1 MEKWKER
8 VLSFLL
14 GNSNGMSSSPSLLD
28 RSCMVATATSFSTYR
43 LIAEFLRTT
52 RICPQVFV
60 PFCGNSVEHIIRHV
74 GLRGTQYRLFN
85 HRTGDWQFGGTC
97 EDLLLAGRNSCFLV
111 PFNGSLPFSV
121 QLSPKEWEQ
130 ITSICCERNHLLWL
144 DINMFGLAGSA
155 HHWERELQCMHTIL
169 QSGVTC
175 VISLGLEHPL
185 GLYGND
191 LGLVLCIDDCSSSS
205 QLPALENTLRRCS
218 WELGI
223 TSPSWMERVVYHMMD
238 SPSLLTDWRNECDH
252 HRARFEST
260 RQELIELYKKTELPP
275 LSYQYLGNQTGP
287 FSRVTYYRHMNEQLR
302 GELGRY
308 GIINLSSIVDCMR
321 DHPNFPTS
329 LY

>member
-14 GNSNGMSSSPSLLD
+14 GNSNGMSTSPSLLD

-43 LIAEFLRTT
+43 LIAEFLRAT
-52 RICPQVFV
+52 RVCPQVFL
-60 PFCGNSVEHIIRHV
+60 PFCDNSVEHIIRHV

-97 EDLLLAGRNSCFLV
+97 EDLLLAGKNACFLI

-121 QLSPKEWEQ
+121 QLSPNEWEQ
-130 ITSICCERNHLLWL
+130 IATICCERNHLLWL
-144 DINMFGLAGSA
+144 DVNMFGLAGTA
-155 HHWERELQCMHTIL
+155 HHWERELQCMDAIL

-175 VISLGLEHPL
+175 IISLGLEHTL

-191 LGLVLCIDDCSSSS
+191 LGLVLCVDGCSSSSS
-205 QLPALENTLRRCS
+205 QLLALENTLRRCS

-223 TSPSWMERVVYHMMD
+223 A
-238 SPSLLTDWRNECDH
+238 SPSLLADWKNECDH
-252 HRARFEST
+252 HRARFESI
-260 RQELIELYKKTELPP
+260 RQELIEMYKKTELSSF
-275 LSYQYLGNQTGP
+275 SYQYLENQTGP

-308 GIINLSSIVDCMR
+308 GIMNLSSIVDCKR